1 MTTGPD
7 AEMQGW
13 YYENSAGEPTRV
25 RLSILDRSMSLH
37 TLSDRLVATWSL
49 DHLET
54 REVPVLGQSWR
65 IGDRRLPEPNL
76 VLVNDQDYE
85 TLRKLGA
92 GLRPLRARV
101 LRQFAFAAGESGNL
115 TGWPVFVVLVIALLG
130 LALWSSLSL

>member
-1 MTTGPD
+1 MPSSSG
-7 AEMQGW
+7 AEIQGW
-13 YYENSAGEPTRV
+13 YYENSASEPTRV
-25 RLSILDRSMSLH
+25 RLSIHDRSLSLH

-49 DHLET
+49 DQLET

-65 IGDRRLPEPNL
+65 IGDRRLPEASL
-76 VLVNDQDYE
+76 VLVNDRDYE
-85 TLRKLGA
+85 TLRELGT

-130 LALWSSLSL
+130 LALWVSLPF